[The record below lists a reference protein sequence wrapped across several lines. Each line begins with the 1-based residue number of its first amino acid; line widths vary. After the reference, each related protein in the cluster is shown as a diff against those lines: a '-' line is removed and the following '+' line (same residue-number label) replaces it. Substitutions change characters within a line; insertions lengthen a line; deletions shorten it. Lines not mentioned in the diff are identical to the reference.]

1 MSTPCACVFFD
12 IDGVIRD
19 VSRSYRR
26 ALADTVEH
34 FTGGAYRP
42 TQKEIDDLKAEGCW
56 NNDWE
61 GSRELIYR
69 YFERQG
75 KPRAQVPLD
84 YETLVI
90 FFEERYS
97 GQNWSGYIQDEPLL
111 VDVAYFQALDQA
123 QIRWGFVSG
132 ATRDSAEYVLKHRL
146 GLEQPLLVAM
156 EDAPGK
162 PDPTGLRMAYRQV
175 TAQETIP
182 AFYVG
187 DTVADMQTVVNARK
201 EQATTPWIAL
211 GVIPPHVKPEDRQR
225 YGDRLRSAGASAV
238 FERTCDIT
246 PAVVAAF
253 LAQLADHDSNCGQ

>member
-26 ALADTVEH
+26 ALADTVEY

-42 TQKEIDDLKAEGCW
+42 SQKEIDDLKAEGCW

-75 KPRAQVPLD
+75 KPRCQVPLD
-84 YETLVI
+84 YERLVI

-132 ATRDSAEYVLKHRL
+132 ATRDSAEYVLKRRL
-146 GLEQPLLVAM
+146 GLDRLLLIAM

-162 PDPTGLRMAYRQV
+162 PDPTGLRMAYHES
-175 TAQETIP
+175 TAQETVP

-187 DTVADMQTVVNARK
+187 DTTADMQTVVNARK
-201 EQATTPWIAL
+201 EQPTTLWIAL
-211 GVIPPHVKPEDRQR
+211 GVIPPHVNPEDRQR
-225 YGDRLRSAGASAV
+225 YGDRLRAAGASAV
-238 FERTCDIT
+238 FEHTRDIT
-246 PAVVAAF
+246 PGVVAAF
-253 LAQLADHDSNCGQ
+253 LRQLADRDSNCGQ